1 MFLTGLGVVEVLSDD
16 GGPEGARIVRCRGV
30 DLPHTARPAP
40 DPKYDDG
47 TGSGEDEQIRVTLRL
62 REGPMR
68 RISLHLR
75 RDMLFAS
82 WRYYPDLH
90 NIFSCRGCG
99 GKFPSRRSLAVHRRS
114 SVKCGTGAIRR
125 RCFPHDDAPP
135 KRRMRSGDHRRNK
148 RAFGESEEEDD
159 PYEELK
165 ESRARKKRE
174 RSKER
179 ANLGAASGKVVT
191 RNKNRKKR
199 RTKGCFERFEKTQ
212 AGMIKAFITTGK
224 LPTGHTIPRGWVQ
237 KSYITF
243 NPARSSIYPAAYCSL
258 EFLRGGSKMNK
269 RYDMAT
275 RPIAAKKAP
284 LIPKERHGNNR
295 PDAPI
300 DVAMFVR
307 QADTGRFTN
316 KFIRGHYDHS
326 NRCRTCM
333 KTGETT
339 GPNRLR
345 GCVYCTNSNHIR
357 CIEKIFPVI
366 APRDDEDFLC
376 ITCMRGVRCRL
387 KRAERRASERNKV
400 RELEKASLSQ
410 PYPILVPGM
419 AFDTFLGVV
428 QVVRDARIPKD
439 FGQTKVFVDTTPGK
453 KLFAHNDVPE
463 DSYPERIVECINISD
478 RRRIANLKTP
488 SPAVS
493 CPKHR
498 LFMRRDF
505 LVDIYDPEQVLY
517 GCELCGK
524 KFTFLSMYNL
534 HTRTCKAAILKQQ
547 RINNRRI
554 EIRLRK
560 MARQNRT
567 NDPSWICFN
576 METSCMYPKVFF
588 GLNFIPGPAGAQ
600 PCFSSHVPVE
610 RQPLVDLKNIAEEL
624 DEGNYESLPGRFYGD
639 HMEECCVC
647 RSSRGIVVCC
657 EFCKNVTHRIC
668 AKKKINFKDSMGS
681 EDDFVCHVCVR
692 KVQHNRKRRNERR
705 KVRARLRR
713 PPQFERQE
721 KAPAAPVVG
730 GGLVTTSAGRSFPS
744 RRRRRRGLVMDT
756 FDEARYA
763 VTYDECPTGG
773 SGGLLCCSACTTA
786 YVPKMNQMST
796 LVEQRAIVSRIKKV
810 EKLLIVIKE
819 TEDVLK
825 DVVNRARESETRMTL
840 Y

>member
-1 MFLTGLGVVEVLSDD
+1 
-16 GGPEGARIVRCRGV
+16 
-30 DLPHTARPAP
+30 
-40 DPKYDDG
+40 
-47 TGSGEDEQIRVTLRL
+47 
-62 REGPMR
+62 
-68 RISLHLR
+68 
-75 RDMLFAS
+75 
-82 WRYYPDLH
+82 
-90 NIFSCRGCG
+90 
-99 GKFPSRRSLAVHRRS
+99 
-114 SVKCGTGAIRR
+114 
-125 RCFPHDDAPP
+125 
-135 KRRMRSGDHRRNK
+135 MRSW
-148 RAFGESEEEDD
+148 AF
-159 PYEELK
+159 
-165 ESRARKKRE
+165 
-174 RSKER
+174 
-179 ANLGAASGKVVT
+179 
-191 RNKNRKKR
+191 
-199 RTKGCFERFEKTQ
+199 KTDVSFFL
-212 AGMIKAFITTGK
+212 M
-224 LPTGHTIPRGWVQ
+224 
-237 KSYITF
+237 
-243 NPARSSIYPAAYCSL
+243 SS
-258 EFLRGGSKMNK
+258 
-269 RYDMAT
+269 
-275 RPIAAKKAP
+275 
-284 LIPKERHGNNR
+284 
-295 PDAPI
+295 
-300 DVAMFVR
+300 
-307 QADTGRFTN
+307 
-316 KFIRGHYDHS
+316 
-326 NRCRTCM
+326 
-333 KTGETT
+333 
-339 GPNRLR
+339 
-345 GCVYCTNSNHIR
+345 
-357 CIEKIFPVI
+357 
-366 APRDDEDFLC
+366 
-376 ITCMRGVRCRL
+376 
-387 KRAERRASERNKV
+387 
-400 RELEKASLSQ
+400 
-410 PYPILVPGM
+410 
-419 AFDTFLGVV
+419 
-428 QVVRDARIPKD
+428 DARIPKD